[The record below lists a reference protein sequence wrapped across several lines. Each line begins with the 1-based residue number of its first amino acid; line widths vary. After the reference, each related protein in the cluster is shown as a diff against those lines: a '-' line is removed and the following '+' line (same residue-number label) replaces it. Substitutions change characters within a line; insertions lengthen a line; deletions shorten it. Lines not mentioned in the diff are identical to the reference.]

1 MLSDKKNLDHLSKI
15 EREHTTTYGS
25 RYFTKPVP
33 KYEMPEEGM
42 PARAAYQIIHDELN
56 LDGNPSLN
64 LASFVT
70 TWMEPEADKLIM
82 ESIGKNYVDND
93 EYPQTEVIQNR
104 VVNML
109 ARLFNAPKEANS
121 IGSGTIGSSESI
133 MLGLLAHKWTWKKR
147 REAEGKPTNKPNIVM
162 GADVHTVWEKFALY
176 FDVEL
181 KLIPLKKNVCKTTE
195 TEITKVMSS
204 FSCISGLNED
214 IYTVSAED
222 IIAQVDENTIAVG
235 AVVGT
240 TFTGQMDPIEEINTA
255 LLEIK
260 ETKGW
265 DIPIHVDGASG
276 GFILPFLYPDI
287 KWDFRLEQVQ
297 SINVSGHKYGL
308 VYPGV
313 GWLIFKDRTD
323 LPEELIFNINYLGG
337 IMPNYSLNFSKGSS
351 TIIAQYYNL
360 IRLGMKGYKQIM
372 ENMQENAHYLASKL
386 NGTKKFEVIN
396 KSITFPIVTAQLQN
410 SEFSA
415 FHLSEKLRQKGWIV
429 PAYTLPANA
438 EDVAV
443 LRMVVKESFSKDM
456 VEMLFNDIMDSIKKL
471 EQSTEERIQYID
483 GKENPTLLY

>member
-1 MLSDKKNLDHLSKI
+1 MLSNKKNLDKMEKS

-25 RYFTKPVP
+25 RYFAKSVP

-56 LDGNPSLN
+56 LDGNPALN

-93 EYPQTEVIQNR
+93 EYPQTEVIQDR

-109 ARLFNAPKEANS
+109 ARLFNAPNDCHS

-133 MLGLLAHKWTWKKR
+133 MLGLLAHKWTWKLR
-147 REAEGKPTNKPNIVM
+147 REAEGKPVDKPNIVM
-162 GADVHTVWEKFALY
+162 GADVHTVWEKFARY

-181 KLIPLKKNVCKTTE
+181 KLIPLR
-195 TEITKVMSS
+195 
-204 FSCISGLNED
+204 ED
-214 IYTVSAED
+214 IYT
-222 IIAQVDENTIAVG
+222 ITAQDVIEEIDENTIAVG

-255 LLEIK
+255 LLDIK
-260 ETKGW
+260 KTKGW

-276 GFILPFLYPDI
+276 GFILPFLYPDLL
-287 KWDFRLEQVQ
+287 WDFRLEQVR
-297 SINVSGHKYGL
+297 SINVSGQKYGL

-313 GWLIFKDRTD
+313 GWLIFKDKTD

-337 IMPNYSLNFSKGSS
+337 LMPNYSLNFSKGSS
-351 TIIAQYYNL
+351 TIIAQYYNF
-360 IRLGMKGYKQIM
+360 IRLGMDGYRNIM
-372 ENMQENAHYLASKL
+372 ENMQENARYLASKL
-386 NGTKKFEVIN
+386 EETGKFKIIN
-396 KSITFPIVTAQLQN
+396 KDVMYPLVAVELQN
-410 SEFSA
+410 CEFNA
-415 FHLSEKLRQKGWIV
+415 FALSERLRQKGWIV

-438 EDVAV
+438 DKISV
-443 LRMVVKESFSKDM
+443 LRMVIKESFSKDM
-456 VEMLFNDIMDSIKKL
+456 VEMLFKDIMESISILNKSEDEIRKII
-471 EQSTEERIQYID
+471 EEKD
-483 GKENPTLLY
+483 NPTLLY

>member
-1 MLSDKKNLDHLSKI
+1 MLSDKKNLDNLSKV

-25 RYFTKPVP
+25 RYFTKTVP
-33 KYEMPEEGM
+33 KYVMPVNGM

-56 LDGNPSLN
+56 LDGNPALN

-93 EYPQTEVIQNR
+93 EYPQTQIIQNR

-109 ARLFNAPKEANS
+109 ARLFNAPNKCNS

-147 REAEGKPTNKPNIVM
+147 REAEGKPTDKPNIVM
-162 GADVHTVWEKFALY
+162 GADVHTVWEKFARY

-181 KLIPLKKNVCKTTE
+181 KLIPLKKNMCKTTE

-204 FSCISGLNED
+204 FSCISGLEED
-214 IYTVSAED
+214 IYTITADE
-222 IIAQVDENTIAVG
+222 IKALVDENTIAVG
-235 AVVGT
+235 AVAGT

-260 ETKGW
+260 ENEGW
-265 DIPIHVDGASG
+265 DIPIHVDAASG
-276 GFILPFLYPDI
+276 GFVLPFLYPEI
-287 KWDFRLEQVQ
+287 KWDFRLEQVR

-313 GWLIFKDRTD
+313 GWLIFKDKTD

-337 IMPNYSLNFSKGSS
+337 IMPNYSLNFSKGSG

-360 IRLGMKGYKQIM
+360 IRLGMDGYKNIM
-372 ENMQENAHYLASKL
+372 ENMQENASYLAAKL
-386 NGTKKFEVIN
+386 NGSTKFEVIN
-396 KSITFPIVTAQLQN
+396 KSITFPMVTVQLQN
-410 SEFSA
+410 CDFTV

-438 EDVAV
+438 EDIAV

-456 VEMLFNDIMDSIKKL
+456 VEMLYSDMMEAVEKL
-471 EQSTEERIQYID
+471 EQTEEERLEKID
-483 GKENPTLLY
+483 ENKNPSLLY